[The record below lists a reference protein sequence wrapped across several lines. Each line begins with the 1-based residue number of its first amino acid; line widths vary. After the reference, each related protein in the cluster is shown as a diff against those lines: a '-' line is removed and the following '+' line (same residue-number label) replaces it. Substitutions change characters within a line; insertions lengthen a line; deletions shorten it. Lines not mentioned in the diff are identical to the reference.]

1 VILQRL
7 AKLEEEIEKGRK
19 ELEQMLETS
28 TAGG

>member
-7 AKLEEEIEKGRK
+7 AKLEKEIEKGRK
-19 ELEQMLETS
+19 GLEQMLETS